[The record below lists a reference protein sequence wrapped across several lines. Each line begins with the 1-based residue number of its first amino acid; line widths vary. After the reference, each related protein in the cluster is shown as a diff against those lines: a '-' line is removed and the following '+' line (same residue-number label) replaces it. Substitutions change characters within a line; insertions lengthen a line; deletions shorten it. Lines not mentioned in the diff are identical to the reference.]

1 MTMRRNNLKDK
12 TNTKAILRYDLTQ
25 RSAIRGGVQMYREA
39 IKKISV
45 LSPNASQQAVE
56 KILSL
61 EKHWVCP
68 NNDYFFTVG
77 AFSAREFFDKNG
89 VVAPDRRD
97 VYDFYHNIRT
107 SINPVLSENFKDM
120 YESIRAGLE
129 TALDTKVL
137 YASDDIGLPGFQIL
151 GPSPQQKLMPQEV
164 VDHLA
169 TLDGWSNF
177 HVDTPYLPHTSF
189 WQRFQTADLN
199 NALTFTLS
207 LQLPQSGSGLDVW
220 KNPGDTEAGNQFN
233 GTPSADAQKAITD
246 YEFVP
251 YQTGHLTYFTGH
263 VIHRVA
269 GRHRLLC
276 DDRRITVQ
284 GHGVKCDDTWY
295 LYN

>member
-1 MTMRRNNLKDK
+1 
-12 TNTKAILRYDLTQ
+12 
-25 RSAIRGGVQMYREA
+25 MYSEA

-45 LSPNASQQAVE
+45 LSPKASQQAVE

-120 YESIRAGLE
+120 YESIRVGLE
-129 TALDTKVL
+129 TALGKKVL
-137 YASDDIGLPGFQIL
+137 YAADYIGLPGFQIL

-220 KNPGDTEAGNQFN
+220 KNPGDTAAGNQFN
-233 GTPSADAQKAITD
+233 GTPSTDAQKVITD

-269 GRHRLLC
+269 GRHHLLC